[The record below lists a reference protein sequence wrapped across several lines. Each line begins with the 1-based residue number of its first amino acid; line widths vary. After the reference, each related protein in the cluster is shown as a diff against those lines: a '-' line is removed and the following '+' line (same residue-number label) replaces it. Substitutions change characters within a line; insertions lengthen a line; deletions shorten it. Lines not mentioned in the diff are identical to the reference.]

1 MSLELT
7 INDAIKKAML
17 AKAEAELRAL
27 RAIKA
32 AILLAKTSEGGN
44 GEITPETELK
54 LLQKLAKTRKE
65 SLAIYTTQ
73 NRPDLAEKEVE
84 EIEVI
89 ERYLPKPMSEEE
101 LTAIIKKAI
110 ADVGASSAADMGK
123 VMGAATKAVNGAADG
138 KVVSALVK
146 QLLG

>member
-7 INDAIKKAML
+7 INDAIKRAML

-44 GEITPETELK
+44 SEITPDAELK

-73 NRPDLAEKEVE
+73 NRPDLAAKEVE

-89 ERYLPKPMSEEE
+89 ERYLPQPMSEEE
-101 LTAIIKKAI
+101 LTAIIKKVI
-110 ADVGASSAADMGK
+110 ADVGATSAADMGK

-138 KVVSALVK
+138 KIVSALVK
-146 QLLG
+146 QLLS

>member
-110 ADVGASSAADMGK
+110 ADVGATSAADMGK